1 MKTTIQLLAE
11 ASQIQVSLIY
21 RNVYRLLDDMEICVE
36 KMQKEKKKW
45 KLDVFRLMAWE
56 KHNMNEYTNMVMV
69 VFVVIVEKFFG
80 DVLINL
86 QILIK
91 IMSFSPES
99 IEGRLAFLIYKF
111 NILNQISK
119 PTRKQ
124 LIMRSL
130 YFTNS
135 WKKNNLEENFLK
147 LLMMKKNKKL

>member
-45 KLDVFRLMAWE
+45 KLNVFRLMAWE
-56 KHNMNEYTNMVMV
+56 KQHMNEYTNMVMV
-69 VFVVIVEKFFG
+69 VFVKIVEKFFIA
-80 DVLINL
+80 VLTNL
-86 QILIK
+86 QIQIK
-91 IMSFSPES
+91 IMSFTPES
-99 IEGRLAFLIYKF
+99 IEGRLALLIYKF

-135 WKKNNLEENFLK
+135 WKKNSLEENFLK